1 LVVHNTGVPD
11 VEVARLGLG
20 FTQVVLD
27 LMKGGVTMVRSVA
40 SGRCPNR
47 RAASGIALIVAV
59 HG

>member
-1 LVVHNTGVPD
+1 MVVHNTGVPD

-27 LMKGGVTMVRSVA
+27 LMKGGVTMVRFVA
-40 SGRCPNR
+40 SGRCPSC